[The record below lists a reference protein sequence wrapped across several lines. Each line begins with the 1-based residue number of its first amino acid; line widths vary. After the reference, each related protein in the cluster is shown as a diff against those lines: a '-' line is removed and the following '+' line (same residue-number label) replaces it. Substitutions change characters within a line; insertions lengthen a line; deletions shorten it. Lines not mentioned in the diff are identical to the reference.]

1 MGLFKLYA
9 AQNIERDTFP
19 IYTQN
24 SIMLGLW
31 SKEAKARNRAKQ
43 LISQTRVL
51 LSKNSAKIN
60 PESADVVNKKIA
72 GAEMA
77 LAGGDTE
84 EILRRTS
91 DLEGASRDYLSRFA
105 KSKLRQNVEALVF
118 AVALA
123 LLIRT
128 FVFQPF
134 KIPSGSMIP
143 TLLVGDHLLVSKFIY
158 GTKIPFTGKTVLP
171 VEGIKRG
178 DVIVFTY
185 PNTEHD
191 PSKNNIYYIKRVVG
205 LPGDRIELDGRQ
217 LVING
222 QKVPIEFTGTYT
234 DERNGEQFDE
244 YKEDLYGDEHTAIYR
259 KGRDSTNK
267 GSFIPVSVVPEGHV
281 FVMGDNRDNSQDS
294 RFWGFVPFG
303 DIAGK
308 AFLIHWSWDF
318 ESPEVANKVRWNRIL
333 SGID

>member
-1 MGLFKLYA
+1 MF
-9 AQNIERDTFP
+9 
-19 IYTQN
+19 
-24 SIMLGLW
+24 GLW
-31 SKEAKARNRAKQ
+31 SRESKARNRAKQ
-43 LISQTRVL
+43 SISQTQTL
-51 LSKNSAKIN
+51 LDKNSSKIS
-60 PESADVVNKKIA
+60 PESAAVINKRIA
-72 GAEMA
+72 VLEMA

-84 EILRRTS
+84 DIIRKTS

-143 TLLVGDHLLVSKFIY
+143 TLLVGDHLLVNKFIY
-158 GTKIPFTGKTVLP
+158 GTKIPFTDKVIFP
-171 VEGIKRG
+171 IEKIKRG

-191 PSKNNIYYIKRVVG
+191 PSKNGIYYIKRVVG
-205 LPGDRIELDGRQ
+205 ISGDRIDLDGRQ

-222 QKVPIEFTGTYT
+222 QKVPLEFTGSYV

-244 YKEDLYGDEHTAIYR
+244 YGEDLFGYKHTAIFR
-259 KGRDSTNK
+259 KGRESTNK
-267 GSFIPVSVVPEGHV
+267 GSFIPVSVVPEGYV

-294 RFWGFVPFG
+294 RFWGFVPVEN
-303 DIAGK
+303 IAGK

-318 ESPEVANKVRWNRIL
+318 DSPDFQNKVRWNRIL

>member
-1 MGLFKLYA
+1 MF
-9 AQNIERDTFP
+9 
-19 IYTQN
+19 
-24 SIMLGLW
+24 GLW
-31 SKEAKARNRAKQ
+31 SRESKARNRAKQ
-43 LISQTRVL
+43 SISQTQTL
-51 LSKNSAKIN
+51 LDKNSSKIS
-60 PESADVVNKKIA
+60 PESAAVINKRIA
-72 GAEMA
+72 VLEMA

-84 EILRRTS
+84 DIIRKTS

-143 TLLVGDHLLVSKFIY
+143 TLLVGDHLLVNKFIY
-158 GTKIPFTGKTVLP
+158 GTKIPFTDKVIFP
-171 VEGIKRG
+171 IEKIKRG

-191 PSKNNIYYIKRVVG
+191 PSKNGIYYIKRVVG
-205 LPGDRIELDGRQ
+205 IPGDRIDLDGRQ

-222 QKVPIEFTGTYT
+222 QKVPLEFTGSYV

-244 YKEDLYGDEHTAIYR
+244 YGEDLFGYKHTAIFR
-259 KGRDSTNK
+259 KGRESTNK
-267 GSFIPVSVVPEGHV
+267 GSFIPVSVVPEGYV

-294 RFWGFVPFG
+294 RFWGFVPVEN
-303 DIAGK
+303 IAGK

-318 ESPEVANKVRWNRIL
+318 DSPDIQNKVRWNRIL

>member
-1 MGLFKLYA
+1 
-9 AQNIERDTFP
+9 
-19 IYTQN
+19 
-24 SIMLGLW
+24 MLGLW
-31 SKEAKARNRAKQ
+31 SKEAKARNRAKL
-43 LISQTRVL
+43 LISQTQVL

-60 PESADVVNKKIA
+60 PESAAVVNKKIA

-77 LAGGDTE
+77 LAGGNTE
-84 EILRRTS
+84 EIIRRTS

-158 GTKIPFTGKTVLP
+158 GTKIPFTGKVVFP
-171 VEGIKRG
+171 IERIKRG

-185 PNTEHD
+185 PNAEHD

-205 LPGDRIELDGRQ
+205 VPGDRIELDGRQ

-222 QKVPIEFTGTYT
+222 QKVPIEFTGTYM

-244 YKEDLYGDEHTAIYR
+244 YREDLFGDEHTVIYR

-267 GSFIPVSVVPEGHV
+267 GSFIPVSVVPEGQV

-303 DIAGK
+303 NIAGK

-318 ESPEVANKVRWNRIL
+318 ESPDIANKVRWNRIL

>member
-1 MGLFKLYA
+1 
-9 AQNIERDTFP
+9 
-19 IYTQN
+19 
-24 SIMLGLW
+24 
-31 SKEAKARNRAKQ
+31 
-43 LISQTRVL
+43 
-51 LSKNSAKIN
+51 
-60 PESADVVNKKIA
+60 
-72 GAEMA
+72 MA

-84 EILRRTS
+84 DIIRKTS

-143 TLLVGDHLLVSKFIY
+143 TLLVGDHLLVNKFIY
-158 GTKIPFTGKTVLP
+158 GTKIPFTDKVIFP
-171 VEGIKRG
+171 IEKIKRG

-191 PSKNNIYYIKRVVG
+191 PSKNGIYYIKRVVG
-205 LPGDRIELDGRQ
+205 IPGDRIDLDGRQ

-222 QKVPIEFTGTYT
+222 QKVPLEFTGSYV

-244 YKEDLYGDEHTAIYR
+244 YGEDLFGYKHTAIYR
-259 KGRDSTNK
+259 KGRESTNK
-267 GSFIPVSVVPEGHV
+267 GSFIPVSVVPEGYV

-294 RFWGFVPFG
+294 RFWGFVPVEN
-303 DIAGK
+303 IAGK

-318 ESPEVANKVRWNRIL
+318 DSPDIQNKVRWNRIL

>member
-1 MGLFKLYA
+1 
-9 AQNIERDTFP
+9 
-19 IYTQN
+19 
-24 SIMLGLW
+24 MLGLW

-43 LISQTRVL
+43 LISQTQVL

-60 PESADVVNKKIA
+60 PESAAVVNKKIA

-77 LAGGDTE
+77 LAGGNTE
-84 EILRRTS
+84 EIIRRTS

-158 GTKIPFTGKTVLP
+158 GTKIPFTGKVVFP
-171 VEGIKRG
+171 IERIKRG

-185 PNTEHD
+185 PNAEHD

-205 LPGDRIELDGRQ
+205 VPGDRIELDGRQ

-222 QKVPIEFTGTYT
+222 QKVPIEFTGTYM

-244 YKEDLYGDEHTAIYR
+244 YREDLFGDEHTVIYR

-267 GSFIPVSVVPEGHV
+267 GSFIPVSVVPEGQV

-303 DIAGK
+303 NIAGK

-318 ESPEVANKVRWNRIL
+318 ESPDIANKVRWNRIL

>member
-1 MGLFKLYA
+1 
-9 AQNIERDTFP
+9 
-19 IYTQN
+19 
-24 SIMLGLW
+24 MLGPW

-43 LISQTRVL
+43 SISQTQAL
-51 LSKNSAKIN
+51 LNKNIKKIS
-60 PESADVVNKKIA
+60 PESAAVVGNKIMV
-72 GAEMA
+72 AETA
-77 LAGGDTE
+77 LAGGNTE
-84 EILRRTS
+84 EIVRKTS
-91 DLEGASRDYLSRFA
+91 DLEGASRDYLSKFA

-158 GTKIPFTGKTVLP
+158 GTKIPFTDKIVLP
-171 VEGIKRG
+171 IENIKRG

-191 PSKNNIYYIKRVVG
+191 PSKNGIFYIKRVVG
-205 LPGDRIELDGRQ
+205 IPGDSIDLDGRQ

-222 QKVPIEFTGTYT
+222 QKVPLEFTGSYV

-244 YKEDLYGDEHTAIYR
+244 YREDLFGVEHRVIYR

-267 GSFIPVSVVPEGHV
+267 GSFIPLSVVPEGYV

-294 RFWGFVPFG
+294 RYWGFVPMEN
-303 DIAGK
+303 IAGR

-318 ESPEVANKVRWNRIL
+318 DNPDIENKVRWKRIL
-333 SGID
+333 TGIE